1 MQVTTSLSKLVGTM
15 ENFNEEYLRKS
26 LKTILVYAEQD
37 HELAETTFP
46 EQVQDLVFNL
56 HMILSDTV
64 KLKEYADDPEMHMD
78 LMYRIAKGYQ
88 NSPDLRL
95 TWLESM
101 ATKHEQQD
109 HFAES
114 AMCKIHCA
122 ALVSEYLHMLEDQQY
137 MPKGAVSFSRVTP
150 NAEEESAVSDDVV
163 APDEEGICTGK
174 HFRDNASLM
183 QFLDEAANLFNRS
196 GMYEAVNEVY
206 KVSIPI
212 AEADRNFKK
221 LTEIHKE
228 LTDAFSTIVK
238 MHGKRIFGT
247 YFRVGFYGSRF
258 GDLDGEEYIYKE
270 KVLAKLSEIALRL
283 ESFYGDKY
291 GKENLVIIND
301 SKIVEQS
308 KLDPLKAY
316 VQVTYVEPYFDDYEM
331 RDRVTAFEK
340 NFTISN
346 YYFFTFLCAFSDN
359 AAFFSFLD
367 RFIFATPFTADG
379 NPRGELHEQFKR
391 KTILTT
397 TNHFPYVKTR
407 IQVVDRKHVITK
419 KPFTLFGSFSYIVFG
434 LFFHRLF

>member
-1 MQVTTSLSKLVGTM
+1 
-15 ENFNEEYLRKS
+15 
-26 LKTILVYAEQD
+26 
-37 HELAETTFP
+37 
-46 EQVQDLVFNL
+46 
-56 HMILSDTV
+56 MILSDTV
-64 KLKEYADDPEMHMD
+64 KLKEYQDDPEMHMD

-101 ATKHEQQD
+101 ATMHEKQD
-109 HFAES
+109 HFAEA

-122 ALVSEYLHMLEDQQY
+122 ALVSEYLHMLEDRKY
-137 MPKGAVSFSRVTP
+137 MPTGAVSFGKVTP

-174 HFRDNASLM
+174 HFRDNTSLM
-183 QFLDEAANLFNRS
+183 QFLDEAAKLFNS
-196 GMYEAVNEVY
+196 AGMYEAVNEVY

-221 LTEIHKE
+221 LTEIHKD
-228 LTDAFSTIVK
+228 LTDAFSTIVRQ
-238 MHGKRIFGT
+238 HGKRIFGT

-283 ESFYGDKY
+283 EQFYGDKY

-316 VQVTYVEPYFDDYEM
+316 IQVTYVEPYFDDYEM
-331 RDRVTAFEK
+331 RDRVTAFER
-340 NFTISN
+340 NFTIS
-346 YYFFTFLCAFSDN
+346 
-359 AAFFSFLD
+359 
-367 RFIFATPFTADG
+367 
-379 NPRGELHEQFKR
+379 
-391 KTILTT
+391 
-397 TNHFPYVKTR
+397 
-407 IQVVDRKHVITK
+407 K
-419 KPFTLFGSFSYIVFG
+419 KLN
-434 LFFHRLF
+434 